1 MSDAA
6 GGADGLSGAE
16 KRRRLEEILRRRAAE
31 SRTYPVSFAQQRLWF
46 LDRLEPGSS
55 AYDLVSAAR
64 LDGALR
70 VDVLERALAE
80 IVRRHG
86 ALRTVFATLNGEP
99 VQVVAPA
106 AAGPHI
112 RVEEVSGPEEERRA
126 RAAALVAGEGHLP
139 FDLARGPLL
148 RVTLLRAGAEQH
160 VLVVAMHHVVTD
172 GWSMGVFFGEL
183 WTLYGAFL
191 DDRPSPLPEL
201 AVQYADY
208 AVWQRKQLTGEALD
222 AQLAFWREAL
232 DGAPPLLEL
241 PIDRP
246 RPASRARRPGARH
259 RFAVDAE
266 LAAALRELGR
276 GEGATPFMTALAA
289 FQLLLSRYAGGEDVV
304 VGTPI
309 AGRTRPELEPLVGV
323 FVNTL
328 AIRARMDGD
337 PTFRELLRRTRE
349 ATLGA
354 FGHQDVP
361 FERLV
366 EELRVERSLSHTPL
380 FQVMFTL
387 QSAPGR
393 PPELPGLRQTR
404 LQPPDDS
411 VRFDL
416 ELGLAEHADGL
427 HGGFAYDA
435 DLFDAAT
442 VERMAGHLATVL
454 RAVAAD
460 PDTRLS
466 RVPLLGEGE
475 RRSLL
480 AEPGG
485 AARRY
490 PDACVHDLIVEQA
503 ARTPDAVAVRCGG
516 AALTYGELAR
526 HSARL
531 AERLR
536 ERGVGPETRV
546 GLCVERSPEMVVGV
560 LGILRAGGAYVPL
573 DPAYPAERLR
583 FVLDDAGISL
593 VVATAAGAAALPGFR
608 GGIVAPDAP
617 HGEGDDAADGGA
629 LPHPPSPGSA
639 AYVIYT
645 SGSTG
650 TPKGVVVEHRGL
662 AGTLLAARGEF
673 GLDGCD
679 VAAVLASYAFDI
691 WAFEALA
698 PLLAGGT
705 ARLLPADD
713 VLDVQR
719 LVAEL
724 EGVGVMHAVPAL
736 MRQVVAEVRASGRG
750 TLPRMRL
757 AFVGG
762 DAVPP
767 DLLDEMREVFPAA
780 AVRVL
785 YGPTEATI
793 LASSHLV
800 AGGGR
805 VERSVLGAPLGEA
818 RAYVLDA
825 HGEPVPPGVAGELYV
840 GGRGVARG
848 YHGRAE
854 LTAARFVPDPFG
866 GGARGGARLYRTGD
880 RARRLADDTLEFLG
894 RTDAQV
900 KIRGFRIEPGEV
912 EAALA
917 AHPSVS
923 AAAVVAREDAAP
935 GAPGERR
942 LVGYAVP
949 DPEAPPV
956 GAGELRAW
964 LRERLPEHM
973 VPGEMVLLE
982 ALPLTA
988 TGKTDRRA
996 LPAPERPLAELEE
1009 ALGLQ
1014 RTPTEEVVAA
1024 AWADV
1029 LRLPRVGPAENFFA
1043 LGGHSLLATQVVSRL
1058 RAAFRVDVPVRA
1070 LFEAPTVAELS
1081 ARVDAAVRAGQGVQ
1095 LPPLV
1100 RADRAGPLPL
1110 SFAQERLWVIDR
1122 MDPGGSVYNVP
1133 FTLRLRGELDEGA
1146 LRAALDALVER
1157 HESLRTTFPAP
1168 GGRPVQVVH
1177 PAEGA
1182 TWRLEPLDGVAE
1194 GEREARALA
1203 AAAEEAVRPFDLAA
1217 GPLFRAALFRVA
1229 ADDHLLVLAL
1239 HHVVADGWSVG
1250 VLFRELSAL
1259 YAALVRGEP
1268 SPLAPLPVQY
1278 ADFAV
1283 WQRGWLAGDTL
1294 DRQVAFWRE
1303 RLAGAPPLLE
1313 LPTDRPRPAV
1323 RSTRGGAHHFRL
1335 PPAAAESL
1343 RALARAEGA
1352 TPFMAALA
1360 CFQLLLSIY
1369 SRQDDVVVG
1378 TPVAGRTHEA
1388 LEGLVGM
1395 FVNTL
1400 ALRADLGG
1408 DPPFRELLGRV
1419 REGTLGAYGHQDLPF
1434 EKLVDELRP
1443 PRDPGH
1449 APVFQV
1455 MFSLHN
1461 LPAATLRLPGLTLE
1475 AVATESRTTK
1485 FDLSLSLA
1493 ETAGGLAGALEYDA
1507 HLFDAASIGRMA
1519 AHLATLL
1526 EGAAAEPARRI
1537 SELSLLDDA
1546 ARLRLAAWND
1556 TARETPPGAV
1566 HERIAEHARFRPG
1579 APAVY
1584 FGGATVTFAELDARA
1599 ARLAARLRALGVG
1612 PETRVGVAAERG
1624 PGLVAA
1630 VLGVL
1635 RAGGAYVPLDPA
1647 YPADRLAFMLADAAV
1662 PVVVTQP
1669 SLAARLPEFVGLV
1682 VLLDDGDAPGESGN
1696 AAGEGAL
1703 SHSPFP
1709 ESAAY
1714 VVYTSGSTGRP
1725 KGVVVTHGG
1734 LASFTAAAAAEW
1746 GIGPGDTVASH
1757 GSFSFD
1763 VWVLEVLLPLAA
1775 GAAVRPV
1782 PQASVPDVDRLIEEL
1797 EHVGDVFTVP
1807 ALVRAMAARMHP
1819 AGRTLP
1825 GLKRVYCGADV
1836 VPPELLR
1843 EMREIFPAAELR
1855 VVYGPTEATVA
1866 CSALRVGHALPE
1878 RSLIGFALGNVAL
1891 HVCGP
1896 GGEPLPVGVPGE
1908 LCVGGPHVA
1917 RGYLGRPELTAG
1929 QFVPDPFAGTPGARL
1944 YRTGDRVR
1952 RLDDGGLEF
1961 LGRIDRQAKVRG
1973 FRVEPGEIE
1982 SVLARHPGVRAAVA
1996 LVREDRPGDRR
2007 VVAYLEADAGFP
2019 AAEALEL
2026 ARGALPEY
2034 MVPAA
2039 LVVLDKLPLTP
2050 TGKVDR
2056 RALPAPEAPADDGDA
2071 APRGGLEQ
2079 AIAAVWEEVLGVPVA
2094 GVHRSFFD
2102 LGGSSLLVAQAASRL
2117 EAELGMGVPVLEI
2130 FRHPT
2135 VAALA
2140 RRLAGGGEEEA
2151 PEPAAAARPA
2161 KLSAGKGRLGQ
2172 LRKRT
2177 RDTER

>member
-6 GGADGLSGAE
+6 GVADGLSGAE
-16 KRRRLEEILRRRAAE
+16 KRRRLEELLRRRAEE

-55 AYDLVSAAR
+55 AYNLVSAAR

-86 ALRTVFATLNGEP
+86 ALRTVFATLGGEP

-106 AAGPHI
+106 AAGPRI
-112 RVEEVSGPEEERRA
+112 RVEELSGPEEERRA
-126 RAAALVAGEGHLP
+126 RIDALVAAEGRLP

-148 RVTLLRAGAEQH
+148 RVTLLRSGAEQH
-160 VLVVAMHHVVTD
+160 VLLVAMHHVVTD

-191 DDRPSPLPEL
+191 EGRLSPLPEL

-246 RPASRARRPGARH
+246 RPAARARRPGARLG
-259 RFAVDAE
+259 FALDAE

-276 GEGATPFMTALAA
+276 GEGATLFMTALAS
-289 FQLLLSRYAGGEDVV
+289 FQLLLSRYAGEEDVV

-328 AIRARMDGD
+328 AIRARMGGD

-349 ATLGA
+349 AVLGA

-393 PPELPGLRQTR
+393 PPELPGLQQTM
-404 LQPPDDS
+404 LQSPAES
-411 VRFDL
+411 ARFDL
-416 ELGLAEHADGL
+416 ELGLAEHPGGL
-427 HGGFAYDA
+427 RGGFAYDA

-442 VERMAGHLATVL
+442 VERMAGHLRTVF

-460 PDTRLS
+460 PDARLS

-480 AEPGG
+480 AEASGTP
-485 AARRY
+485 RRY
-490 PDACVHDLIVEQA
+490 PDALVHELVVEQA
-503 ARTPDAVAVRCGG
+503 SRTPGAVAVRSGG

-526 HSARL
+526 RSARL
-531 AERLR
+531 AERLV
-536 ERGVGPETRV
+536 ERGVGPESRV
-546 GLCVERSPEMVVGV
+546 GLCVERSPEMLVGV

-608 GGIVAPDAP
+608 GEVVAPDAAR
-617 HGEGDDAADGGA
+617 GEGNGSGDDGA
-629 LPHPPSPGSA
+629 LPHPPSPGNA
-639 AYVIYT
+639 AYLVYT

-662 AGTLLAARGEF
+662 AGTLLAAREEF
-673 GLDGCD
+673 GLGGCD
-679 VAAVLASYAFDI
+679 VAVVLASYAFDI
-691 WAFEALA
+691 WGFEALA

-705 ARLLPADD
+705 VRVLPADD

-724 EGVGVMHAVPAL
+724 EGAGVLHAVPAL

-750 TLPRMRL
+750 TLPRLRL

-793 LASSHLV
+793 LATSHLV
-800 AGGGR
+800 GGGGR

-818 RAYVLDA
+818 RAYVLDP
-825 HGEPVPPGVAGELYV
+825 HREPVPPGVAGELYV

-848 YHGRAE
+848 YHGRPE
-854 LTAARFVPDPFG
+854 LTAERFVPDPFG
-866 GGARGGARLYRTGD
+866 GGTMGGARLYRTGD
-880 RARRLADDTLEFLG
+880 RARRLADGTLEFLG

-917 AHPSVS
+917 AHPSVG
-923 AAAVVAREDAAP
+923 AAAVVARED
-935 GAPGERR
+935 APGERR
-942 LVGYAVP
+942 LVGYAAP

-973 VPGEMVLLE
+973 VPGEVVLLE
-982 ALPLTA
+982 RLPLTP
-988 TGKTDRRA
+988 TGKVDRGA
-996 LPAPERPLAELEE
+996 LSAPERPLAELEE
-1009 ALGLQ
+1009 ALGLL

-1029 LRLPRVGPAENFFA
+1029 LRLPRVGSGENFFA

-1058 RAAFRVDVPVRA
+1058 RAAFGVDVPVRA
-1070 LFEAPTVAELS
+1070 LFEAPTVAELA
-1081 ARVDAAVRAGQGVQ
+1081 ARVDAAVREGQGIRV
-1095 LPPLV
+1095 PPLV
-1100 RADRAGPLPL
+1100 RAERGESLPL

-1133 FTLRLRGELDEGA
+1133 FTLRLRGALDGGA

-1182 TWRLEPLDGVAE
+1182 PFRLDPLDGAAE

-1203 AAAEEAVRPFDLAA
+1203 AAAEEAARPFDLAA
-1217 GPLFRAALFRVA
+1217 GPLFRAVLFRIA
-1229 ADDHLLVLAL
+1229 EDDHLLVLAL

-1283 WQRGWLAGDTL
+1283 WQRGWLAGETL
-1294 DRQVAFWRE
+1294 ERQVAYWRE
-1303 RLAGAPPLLE
+1303 RLRDAPPLLE
-1313 LPTDRPRPAV
+1313 LPTDRPRLAV

-1335 PPAAAESL
+1335 PAAAAESL

-1388 LEGLVGM
+1388 LEGMVGM

-1400 ALRADLGG
+1400 ALRTELGG

-1461 LPAATLRLPGLTLE
+1461 LPAAALRLPGLALE

-1485 FDLSLSLA
+1485 FDLALSLA
-1493 ETAGGLAGALEYDA
+1493 DTAAGLVGSLEHDA
-1507 HLFDAASIGRMA
+1507 HLFDAGTAARMA
-1519 AHLATLL
+1519 AHFATLL
-1526 EGAAAEPARRI
+1526 EGAAAEPARRL

-1546 ARLRLAAWND
+1546 ERRRLAAWND
-1556 TARETPPGAV
+1556 TARATPPGAV
-1566 HERIAEHARFRPG
+1566 HERVAEHARSRPG
-1579 APAVY
+1579 APAIY
-1584 FGGATVTFAELDARA
+1584 FGGATTTFAELDARA
-1599 ARLAARLRALGVG
+1599 ARVAARLRALGVG
-1612 PETRVGVAAERG
+1612 PESRVGVAAERG

-1635 RAGGAYVPLDPA
+1635 RAGAAYVPLDPA
-1647 YPADRLAFMLADAAV
+1647 YPPDRLAFMLADAAV
-1662 PVVVTQP
+1662 PVVVAEER
-1669 SLAARLPEFVGLV
+1669 LAGRLPEFGGEIVA
-1682 VLLDDGDAPGESGN
+1682 LDTPHPPAPSPTR
-1696 AAGEGAL
+1696 GEGENDNDTREAEGQEGL
-1703 SHSPFP
+1703 PQDW
-1709 ESAAY
+1709 
-1714 VVYTSGSTGRP
+1714 GR
-1725 KGVVVTHGG
+1725 
-1734 LASFTAAAAAEW
+1734 
-1746 GIGPGDTVASH
+1746 
-1757 GSFSFD
+1757 
-1763 VWVLEVLLPLAA
+1763 
-1775 GAAVRPV
+1775 
-1782 PQASVPDVDRLIEEL
+1782 
-1797 EHVGDVFTVP
+1797 
-1807 ALVRAMAARMHP
+1807 
-1819 AGRTLP
+1819 
-1825 GLKRVYCGADV
+1825 
-1836 VPPELLR
+1836 
-1843 EMREIFPAAELR
+1843 
-1855 VVYGPTEATVA
+1855 
-1866 CSALRVGHALPE
+1866 
-1878 RSLIGFALGNVAL
+1878 
-1891 HVCGP
+1891 
-1896 GGEPLPVGVPGE
+1896 
-1908 LCVGGPHVA
+1908 VA
-1917 RGYLGRPELTAG
+1917 R
-1929 QFVPDPFAGTPGARL
+1929 
-1944 YRTGDRVR
+1944 
-1952 RLDDGGLEF
+1952 
-1961 LGRIDRQAKVRG
+1961 
-1973 FRVEPGEIE
+1973 
-1982 SVLARHPGVRAAVA
+1982 
-1996 LVREDRPGDRR
+1996 
-2007 VVAYLEADAGFP
+2007 
-2019 AAEALEL
+2019 
-2026 ARGALPEY
+2026 
-2034 MVPAA
+2034 
-2039 LVVLDKLPLTP
+2039 
-2050 TGKVDR
+2050 
-2056 RALPAPEAPADDGDA
+2056 
-2071 APRGGLEQ
+2071 
-2079 AIAAVWEEVLGVPVA
+2079 
-2094 GVHRSFFD
+2094 
-2102 LGGSSLLVAQAASRL
+2102 
-2117 EAELGMGVPVLEI
+2117 
-2130 FRHPT
+2130 
-2135 VAALA
+2135 
-2140 RRLAGGGEEEA
+2140 
-2151 PEPAAAARPA
+2151 
-2161 KLSAGKGRLGQ
+2161 LS
-2172 LRKRT
+2172 
-2177 RDTER
+2177 E